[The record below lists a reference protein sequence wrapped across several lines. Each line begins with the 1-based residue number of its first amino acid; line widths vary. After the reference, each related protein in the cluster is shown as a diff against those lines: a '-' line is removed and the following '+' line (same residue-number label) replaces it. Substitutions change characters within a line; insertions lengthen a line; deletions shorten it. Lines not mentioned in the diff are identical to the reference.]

1 MNQRILVGC
10 PTSNHK
16 AYCLEPY
23 IKAVTSL
30 SYPGYD
36 IMIVD
41 NSKEDAY
48 HKRITEL
55 LKKFAEGKKFKVV
68 KDEYAENFKDRI
80 VHSRNLIRNELIKNK
95 YDYFLSLEQDVIPP
109 KDVIER
115 LLSHSKDV
123 VTGVYFKEYF
133 AQNTNTGK
141 VEKLV
146 LPLIYK
152 TLDEESLREVEYH
165 EIEGSSF
172 MKVTACGLGCILISA
187 EVLKDIKFRHN
198 EKYPAFDDMYFCK
211 DADQLNVPIFADT
224 TVKCRHL
231 HRATD
236 WRKIKHDTKDS
247 N

>member
-1 MNQRILVGC
+1 MNKKVLVGC
-10 PTSNHK
+10 PTSDHK

-30 SYPGYD
+30 SYPNYD

-41 NSKEDAY
+41 NSKGDAY
-48 HKRITEL
+48 HKRINTL
-55 LKKFAEGKKFKVV
+55 LEKFAKGKKFKVV
-68 KDEYAENFKDRI
+68 KDEYVENFKDRI
-80 VHSRNLIRNELIKNK
+80 VHSRNLIREEVLKSE

-109 KDVIER
+109 PDVIER
-115 LLSHSKDV
+115 LLSHDKDV

-133 AQNTNTGK
+133 AQNAETNK

-152 TLDEESLREVEYH
+152 TLDEENLREVEYH

-172 MKVTACGLGCILISA
+172 MKVTACGLGCILISKEA
-187 EVLKDIKFRHN
+187 LKDITFRHN

-211 DADQLNVPIFADT
+211 DAEQLKIPIFADT
-224 TVKCRHL
+224 TIKCKHL

-236 WRKIKHDTKDS
+236 WRKIKDDTKNS
-247 N
+247 H